1 MRTRKQKHWRLFMK
15 KLLGIA
21 TVAVFGLGIFT
32 SSAQAETFVKTDVL
46 NVRENPT
53 TESKVVGKVL
63 DGNKLD
69 VKNTEN
75 GWLKVNLNGKEGFV
89 SAEFTKNI
97 YYVTANVL
105 NVRAD
110 ANTNSEILGTLK
122 KDDVIET
129 THQIQN
135 DWLQFEYN
143 GKTAY
148 LNVPFLTGDAPVVK
162 EQEQVPVVKAQE
174 QAPEPAKAA
183 PAQAQ
188 KTQTATET
196 KAEPA
201 NGRELTVVATA
212 YTANPSENGGTH
224 GGRVLTAMGHDL
236 TANPNMKMVAV
247 DPKVIP
253 LGSKI
258 WVEGYGE
265 AVAGDTGG
273 AIKGNRIDVLVGSDS
288 AANNWGRKTV
298 KVKILN

>member
-1 MRTRKQKHWRLFMK
+1 MK

-21 TVAVFGLGIFT
+21 TAAVFGLGIFT
-32 SSAQAETFVKTDVL
+32 SSAQAETVVNADVL
-46 NVRENPT
+46 NVRENPNI
-53 TESKVVGKVL
+53 ESKVVGKLL
-63 DGNKLD
+63 DGYKLD

-89 SAEFTKNI
+89 SSEFTKNI

-122 KDDVIET
+122 KDDVIQT
-129 THQIQN
+129 THQVQN
-135 DWLQFEYN
+135 GWLQFEYN

-148 LNVPFLTGDAPVVK
+148 VNVPYLTGTAPVVT
-162 EQEQVPVVKAQE
+162 AQE
-174 QAPEPAKAA
+174 QAPAPAKAQPAQAQATQTATQTKAAPTKAA
-183 PAQAQ
+183 PAG
-188 KTQTATET
+188 
-196 KAEPA
+196 
-201 NGRELTVVATA
+201 GRELTVEATA
-212 YTANPSENGGTH
+212 YTADPSENGGTH
-224 GGRVLTAMGHDL
+224 GGHVLTAMGHDL

-265 AVAGDTGG
+265 AIAGDTGG
-273 AIKGNRIDVLVGSDS
+273 AIKGNRIDVLVGSDA
-288 AANNWGRKTV
+288 AANQWGRKHV
-298 KVKILN
+298 KVKILD

>member
-1 MRTRKQKHWRLFMK
+1 MK

-21 TVAVFGLGIFT
+21 TAAVFGLGIFT
-32 SSAQAETFVKTDVL
+32 SSAQAETVVTADVL

-53 TESKVVGKVL
+53 IESKVVGKVL
-63 DGNKLD
+63 NGNTLD

-75 GWLKVNLNGKEGFV
+75 GWLKVNLNGKEAFV
-89 SAEFTKNI
+89 SSEFTKNI

-129 THQIQN
+129 THQVQN

-148 LNVPFLTGDAPVVK
+148 VNVPYLTGNA
-162 EQEQVPVVKAQE
+162 PVVKAQE
-174 QAPEPAKAA
+174 QAAPAKAQPAQAQATQTATQTKAA
-183 PAQAQ
+183 PAS
-188 KTQTATET
+188 
-196 KAEPA
+196 
-201 NGRELTVVATA
+201 GRELTVEATA
-212 YTANPSENGGTH
+212 YTADPSENGGTH
-224 GGRVLTAMGHDL
+224 GGHVLTAMGHDL

-265 AVAGDTGG
+265 AIAGDTGG
-273 AIKGNRIDVLVGSDS
+273 AIKGKRIDVLVGSDS
-288 AANNWGRKTV
+288 AANKWGRKSV
-298 KVKILN
+298 KVKILD

>member
-1 MRTRKQKHWRLFMK
+1 MK
-15 KLLGIA
+15 KLFGIA
-21 TVAVFGLGIFT
+21 TAAVFGLGIFT
-32 SSAQAETFVKTDVL
+32 SSAQAETVVNADVL

-53 TESKVVGKVL
+53 IDSKVVGKVL
-63 DGNKLD
+63 DGYNLD

-75 GWLKVNLNGKEGFV
+75 GWLKVNVNGKEGFV
-89 SAEFTKNI
+89 SSEFTKST
-97 YYVTANVL
+97 YYVTADVL

-122 KDDVIET
+122 KNDVIET
-129 THQIQN
+129 THQVQN

-148 LNVPFLTGDAPVVK
+148 VNVPYLTGNAPVVT
-162 EQEQVPVVKAQE
+162 AQE
-174 QAPEPAKAA
+174 QAPAPAKAQPAQAQATQTATQTKAA
-183 PAQAQ
+183 PAPA
-188 KTQTATET
+188 
-196 KAEPA
+196 KAPA
-201 NGRELTVVATA
+201 GGRELTVEATA
-212 YTANPSENGGTH
+212 YTADPSENGGTH
-224 GGRVLTAMGHDL
+224 GGHVLTAMGHDL

-273 AIKGNRIDVLVGSDS
+273 AIKGNRIDVLVGSDA
-288 AANNWGRKTV
+288 AANQWGRKHV
-298 KVKILN
+298 KVKILD

>member
-1 MRTRKQKHWRLFMK
+1 MK

-32 SSAQAETFVKTDVL
+32 SSAQAETVVKTDVL
-46 NVRENPT
+46 NVRENPNI
-53 TESKVVGKVL
+53 ESKVVGKVL
-63 DGNKLD
+63 DGHKLD

-89 SAEFTKNI
+89 SSEFTKNI

-129 THQIQN
+129 THQVQN

-148 LNVPFLTGDAPVVK
+148 VNVPYVTGDA
-162 EQEQVPVVKAQE
+162 PVVKAQE
-174 QAPEPAKAA
+174 QAPAPAKAQ

-188 KTQTATET
+188 ETQTATET
-196 KAEPA
+196 KAAKA

-212 YTANPSENGGTH
+212 YTAHPSENGGTH

-236 TANPNMKMVAV
+236 TANPGMKMVAV

-288 AANNWGRKTV
+288 AANKWGRKTV
-298 KVKILN
+298 KVKILD

>member
-1 MRTRKQKHWRLFMK
+1 MEAIMK
-15 KLLGIA
+15 KLIGIA
-21 TVAVFGLGIFT
+21 TAAVFGLGIFT
-32 SSAQAETFVKTDVL
+32 SSAQAETVVTTDVL

-53 TESKVVGKVL
+53 IESKVVGKVL
-63 DGNKLD
+63 NGNKLD

-129 THQIQN
+129 THQVQN
-135 DWLQFEYN
+135 EWLQFEYN

-148 LNVPFLTGDAPVVK
+148 VNVPYLTGNAPVVT
-162 EQEQVPVVKAQE
+162 AQE
-174 QAPEPAKAA
+174 QAPAPAKAGSA
-183 PAQAQ
+183 QPAQAQ
-188 KTQTATET
+188 KTQAATET
-196 KAEPA
+196 KAAPA

-288 AANNWGRKTV
+288 AANKWGRKTV

>member
-1 MRTRKQKHWRLFMK
+1 MK
-15 KLLGIA
+15 KLIGIA

-32 SSAQAETFVKTDVL
+32 SSAQAETVVKTDVL
-46 NVRENPT
+46 NVRENPNI
-53 TESKVVGKVL
+53 ESKVVGKVL

-105 NVRAD
+105 NIRAD

-122 KDDVIET
+122 KNDVIET
-129 THQIQN
+129 THQVQN

-148 LNVPFLTGDAPVVK
+148 VNVPFLTGDAPVVT
-162 EQEQVPVVKAQE
+162 AQE
-174 QAPEPAKAA
+174 QAPAPAKAGQ
-183 PAQAQ
+183 AQAQ
-188 KTQTATET
+188 ETQTATET
-196 KAEPA
+196 KAA
-201 NGRELTVVATA
+201 KADGRELTVVATA

-224 GGRVLTAMGHDL
+224 GGHVLTAMGHDL
-236 TANPNMKMVAV
+236 TANPSMKMVAV

-288 AANNWGRKTV
+288 AANKWGRKTV
-298 KVKILN
+298 KVKIID